1 MKIDVTPFHVI
12 EEGLAESHLLVE
24 IPLSSSPT
32 FQHKN
37 AHLIAQNILEISISF
52 SKASS
57 FSVILDLKRD
67 EDSICFS

>member
-1 MKIDVTPFHVI
+1 MI
-12 EEGLAESHLLVE
+12 EEGLVESHLLVE
-24 IPLSSSPT
+24 IPLSPSPT

-37 AHLIAQNILEISISF
+37 THLIGQNILEISISF

-57 FSVILDLKRD
+57 FSFTLDLKRD